1 VLTKLVIDS
10 IGHKKSLASLQTY
23 FGTTT
28 WTAKPYTGAY
38 FDTFG
43 RCQDSSAT
51 DYKITSEDL
60 IAVSFLSVHVPPMAA
75 RGMLQIRADE
85 ISALLN
91 NIDPKLQ
98 IQSVTEATHDS
109 VFGPGSPA
117 QKLWNILRGK
127 KDGGWDVGPTITSKI
142 MARKRPHLIPI
153 WDSVLKSVT
162 DQQDDRNQWNIW
174 RQEMTRNSELL
185 HFLEVVR
192 MEAGIPEIP
201 LLRVL
206 DVILWM
212 SGRTNQQ
219 NEAEPGLDRV
229 PSELAS

>member
-1 VLTKLVIDS
+1 MDS
-10 IGHKKSLASLQTY
+10 IGRKNSLDSLRTY

-28 WTAKPYTGAY
+28 WTAQPYTGAY
-38 FDTFG
+38 FDTFAS
-43 RCQDSSAT
+43 CQNDLAT
-51 DYKITSEDL
+51 AYKITAEDL
-60 IAVSFLSVHVPPMAA
+60 VSVSFLSVHVPPMAA
-75 RGMLQIRADE
+75 RGILQNRADE
-85 ISALLN
+85 ISALLK
-91 NIDPKLQ
+91 NIDPQLQ

-117 QKLWNILRGK
+117 QKLWSILRGK

-162 DQQDDRNQWNIW
+162 GQPDDRNQWNIW
-174 RQEMTRNSELL
+174 RQEMARSGDLL
-185 HFLEVVR
+185 EFLEGVR
-192 MEAGIPEIP
+192 QEAGVPEIP

-212 SGRTNQQ
+212 SGQGKLHS
-219 NEAEPGLDRV
+219 EAEPSIRQLS
-229 PSELAS
+229 SEPAR